1 MARRYPLLVN
11 YEGQDPLLKDFYQ
24 LRKNAIE
31 KCATV
36 AKRRGYKVFALINGG
51 KCLTGPKAH
60 TVPVFKTFW
69 AKECESHGKGSY
81 RNLHVYVAGELR
93 STMILRF

>member
-1 MARRYPLLVN
+1 MAKRYPLLVS
-11 YEGQDPLLKDFYQ
+11 YEGQDPLLKDFYL

-60 TVPVFKTFW
+60 TVPVFKTFR
-69 AKECESHGKGSY
+69 ATGCKSHGKGGY
-81 RNLHVYVAGELR
+81 CNLHVYVVGELR